1 MKKLVYC
8 LIYNAHINSFLR
20 PISKVFYK
28 LTGKKLIS
36 VSGII
41 KLNFDNNTSFKLQT
55 NQTSFVTQ
63 ELFYNGA
70 KAYEFT
76 PLFAVLIKNTD
87 VFLDIGA
94 NIGYFSILANK
105 LNPNCKVVAF
115 EPSLGS
121 LHFLRENI
129 ELNGSKSI
137 VVVDKAVSNL
147 NGTLTFNEVTNLK
160 YPWVKFNLNGSNSLA
175 GEYIKSTFNFYDVQV
190 TKIENVVEDLK
201 LSSIDLI
208 KLDTECTEH
217 LILDCSVEVI
227 QEKKPII
234 ICEVYPVIEAEVE
247 NIILS
252 KLTDYSIFQYKA
264 ETQKL
269 IKIDTFQEILK
280 SDLDRNFVF
289 CPSSKLNLVQDF
301 VVTKKG

>member
-8 LIYNAHINSFLR
+8 MIYNAHINSFLR
-20 PISKVFYK
+20 PISKVFYR

-41 KLNFDNNTSFKLQT
+41 NLNFDNNISFKLQT
-55 NQTSFVTQ
+55 NQTSSVTQ
-63 ELFYNGA
+63 ELYYNGA
-70 KAYEFT
+70 KAYEFS
-76 PLFAVLIKNTD
+76 PLFAVLVKNAD

-105 LNPNCKVVAF
+105 LNPNCKVVSF

-121 LHFLRENI
+121 LHFLRKNI
-129 ELNGSKSI
+129 ELNGAESI
-137 VVVDKAVSNL
+137 VVIDKAVSNL
-147 NGTLTFNEVTNLK
+147 NGTLTFNEVSNSK

-175 GEYIKSTFNFYDVQV
+175 GEFIKSTFNSYDVHV
-190 TKIENVVEDLK
+190 TKIESVIESLK

-217 LILDCSVEVI
+217 LILDCSITVI

-247 NIILS
+247 NIIFN
-252 KLTDYSIFQYKA
+252 KLTDYSLFQYQV
-264 ETQKL
+264 ETKKL
-269 IKIDTFQEILK
+269 IKIDTFKHVLI

-289 CPSSKLNLVQDF
+289 CPSSKLNLIQDF
-301 VVTKKG
+301 IATKKG